1 MPMSD
6 IEQRIAN
13 RRLHIIGAAQEVFLR
28 YGLARTTM
36 GDIAQNAGVSRPTL
50 YAAFGDKGVIYQAVL
65 DNMVDE
71 LLLAIR
77 EGLKDRQTLEQK
89 LFFACTTW
97 ATDGFERIRAY
108 PDSRDLIDIGRPA
121 IAAAYRAFGDLLA
134 EILTDAEAG
143 PAPYVSDTSVMM
155 YAALHG
161 FQEAAKDRD
170 ELWRMIARLSAAVGK
185 GA

>member
-1 MPMSD
+1 MSD
-6 IEQRIAN
+6 IELRMAN
-13 RRLHIIGAAQEVFLR
+13 RRQHIISAAQEVFLR

-50 YAAFGDKGVIYQAVL
+50 YALFGDKGVIYKAVL
-65 DNMVDE
+65 DKMVEE
-71 LLLAIR
+71 LILAVR
-77 EGLKDRQTLEQK
+77 EGLGERQTLEQK

-121 IAAAYRAFGDLLA
+121 IAEAYKAFGDLLA
-134 EILTDAEAG
+134 EILTDARAG
-143 PAPYVSDTSVMM
+143 SESYISDTSAMM

-170 ELWRMIARLSAAVGK
+170 ELWRMIGRLSAAVGK
-185 GA
+185 GP